1 MENSPFRKRIARREI
16 EYRVRLSSQQVLS
29 QITES
34 VDQEGPS
41 SLAGLL
47 GTKPFIGKIDGNTFR
62 IKKRRHYWNGF
73 VPLLYG
79 HVEPVGEES
88 LITVQIQTRRLTFAT
103 IWMTVWTGLA
113 GLFSIVSMLV
123 FTTALMLGNTEALT
137 GVTKPIAVA
146 FILVPVLLLVCGVW
160 IIKSWKHLANVEE
173 MALGEFVGKLF
184 GEGETKASRLVVARP
199 FERHQVIGWLMT
211 GIGLWSALS
220 IYPDWRIFHSQNIEQ
235 SMKGLPL
242 YQVAVNF
249 RSLPEFYPTLIFLSV
264 LMAIAGFGLL
274 RQKVWA
280 RSCAILCICLAA
292 IGSSS
297 LNIRYLLE
305 FSSGRI
311 DPSILGMWLLSISFL
326 GVFAF
331 YLLRPARQ

>member
-1 MENSPFRKRIARREI
+1 MAREI

-29 QITES
+29 RITES
-34 VDQEGPS
+34 VDREGPS
-41 SLAGLL
+41 TLAGLL
-47 GTKPFIGKIDGNTFR
+47 GTKPFIGKIDGNAFR

-73 VPLLYG
+73 VPLLCG
-79 HVEPVGEES
+79 HVEPTGEES

-103 IWMTVWTGLA
+103 IWMTVWIGLT
-113 GLFSIVSMLV
+113 GLFSVVSTLV

-137 GVTKPIAVA
+137 GLSKSTAVA
-146 FILVPVLLLVCGVW
+146 FILVPVLMLIFGVW
-160 IIKSWKHLANVEE
+160 IIKSWKRLTNAEE
-173 MALGEFVGKLF
+173 MALAEFTGKLF
-184 GEGETKASRLVVARP
+184 GEGETKSPRLDVAQSC
-199 FERHQVIGWLMT
+199 ERHQVIGWFMT

-220 IYPDWRIFHSQNIEQ
+220 IYPDWRIFHSQSVGQ

-249 RSLPEFYPTLIFLSV
+249 RLLPEFYPILIFLSV
-264 LMAIAGFGLL
+264 LVTIAGFGLL

-280 RSCAILCICLAA
+280 RSCAILSICLAA

-305 FSSGRI
+305 FSRGRF
-311 DPSILGMWLLSISFL
+311 DLSILGMWLVSLSFL
-326 GVFAF
+326 GFLAF
-331 YLLRPARQ
+331 CLLRSARR